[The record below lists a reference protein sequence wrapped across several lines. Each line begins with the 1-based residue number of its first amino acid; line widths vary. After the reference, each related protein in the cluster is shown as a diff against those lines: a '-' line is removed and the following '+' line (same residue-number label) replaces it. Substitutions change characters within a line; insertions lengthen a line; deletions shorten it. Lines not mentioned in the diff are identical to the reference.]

1 MATIKERAA
10 ALNLA
15 EKLRNRPQARG
26 LFVKAP
32 QCPSLGSSIISHLRS
47 SLKGRRRRVYLVSHN
62 DCFLGSEAVDAV
74 AEYIG
79 SDKTFEGV
87 TACRDKVV
95 NVCQALLDC
104 NVFETVGTKV
114 FGKDRK
120 HAAFQDSKSAL
131 YRFHQHAPI
140 EEDLEKGVLVSSI
153 QKLFACSPS
162 DREPK
167 CLMPTTPVK
176 FAQTSSHV
184 PQLGSPGGSDV
195 SASLPVETRVENLSL
210 SPNSVETHSVLPQSV
225 VDAVWQEQ
233 TLLRLLQIVDLP
245 ILEGVLH
252 ISQIPSGSTPAHPM
266 SHCKP
271 DLTNHLD
278 RQILKAFRDSRDD
291 EWLRAALDCLDFL
304 PDQAVVKLS
313 RELPLLFPQDQQSA
327 DQADGNAPGNECLSE
342 SGTAQCKMLL
352 YGTLV
357 RHYSN
362 TDRPSLL
369 PEQMAGIYSAITDLF
384 ENAKLATALEALQ
397 LCLKLLTPRCREEL
411 CHILTFMT
419 VAADAQEIKLDKEM
433 ENRLAVK
440 RSFSRAILNSKALS
454 KEREDLMVV
463 FMLSNLKEIF
473 KTPGYLHK
481 GVSDKLADLVQAK
494 QPDVTGCQ
502 FSNRTSIDTT
512 KTTTDQE
519 LWSLLHLIQLDTK
532 ISAKER
538 KRRLGQFYR
547 AHPEIFNKYFG
558 ESAVNV
564 L

>member
-1 MATIKERAA
+1 MASIKERAA

-15 EKLRNRPQARG
+15 EKLRNRPQVRG
-26 LFVKAP
+26 LVVNVP
-32 QCPSLGSSIISHLRS
+32 QCPSLGSNLISHLRS
-47 SLKGRRRRVYLVSHN
+47 SLKTRRRRVYLVSHN
-62 DCFLGSEAVDAV
+62 DCFLGAEAVDAV

-114 FGKDRK
+114 FGKDK
-120 HAAFQDSKSAL
+120 KQAEFHDSKSAL
-131 YRFHQHAPI
+131 YRFVNQHAPL
-140 EEDLEKGVLVSSI
+140 EEDLEKGVLVNSI
-153 QKLFACSPS
+153 QKLFSCSIS
-162 DREPK
+162 DRENEQMHPSGPK
-167 CLMPTTPVK
+167 CLIPTPVK
-176 FAQTSSHV
+176 LSQTSSKV
-184 PQLGSPGGSDV
+184 PQLGSPVDNDV
-195 SASLPVETRVENLSL
+195 SASLPVETRVENLSP
-210 SPNSVETHSVLPQSV
+210 SHNRMQTHSFLPQSV
-225 VDAVWQEQ
+225 VDGVWQEQ
-233 TLLRLLQIVDLP
+233 TLLRLLHLVDLP
-245 ILEGVLH
+245 ILEGVLQ
-252 ISQIPSGSTPAHPM
+252 ISQTSSRSAPAHPM
-266 SHCKP
+266 SHGKP

-313 RELPLLFPQDQQSA
+313 RELPLLFPQDQQSSE
-327 DQADGNAPGNECLSE
+327 QAD
-342 SGTAQCKMLL
+342 
-352 YGTLV
+352 
-357 RHYSN
+357 
-362 TDRPSLL
+362 
-369 PEQMAGIYSAITDLF
+369 

-419 VAADAQEIKLDKEM
+419 VAADAKEIKLDKEM
-433 ENRLAVK
+433 ENRLTVK

-473 KTPGYLHK
+473 KTPGALHK

-502 FSNRTSIDTT
+502 FSNRTSISTRM
-512 KTTTDQE
+512 TTTDQE
-519 LWSLLHLIQLDTK
+519 LWSLLHSIQLDTK
-532 ISAKER
+532 ISAKDR
-538 KRRLGQFYR
+538 KRRLGQFCQ
-547 AHPEIFNKYFG
+547 AHPQLFNKYFG